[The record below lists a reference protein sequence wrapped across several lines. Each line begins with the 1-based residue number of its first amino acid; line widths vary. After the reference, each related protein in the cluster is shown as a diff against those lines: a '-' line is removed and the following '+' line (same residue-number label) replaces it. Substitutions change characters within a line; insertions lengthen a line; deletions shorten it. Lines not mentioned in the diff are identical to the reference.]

1 MNKQIKELQR
11 QIEILGKIQE
21 NLQKMIIITNEK
33 VDILSER
40 IKIIMRSTWFLG

>member
-40 IKIIMRSTWFLG
+40 IKIIMRST